1 MIEHPNANW
10 DQFTN
15 HVITKDL
22 TFIVATDPANKS
34 ITDKMT
40 SLETQTNE
48 LSKLIKNQELVQSMI
63 RVHFNDVTLTSREE
77 LIVHDSANIAE

>member
-1 MIEHPNANW
+1 MIDHPISKL

-34 ITDKMT
+34 TTDKMT
-40 SLETQTNE
+40 SLETQIKKPT
-48 LSKLIKNQELVQSMI
+48 KLIMSQEINAINRHCIKSQEI
-63 RVHFNDVTLTSREE
+63 NAINRQNK
-77 LIVHDSANIAE
+77 